1 MSTEDHAAV
10 VRAYWAAAETRDW
23 DAFAATLSPDVV
35 YRVPQTRE
43 VVRGRE
49 AYLRFNREFPGDWH
63 LTLDRVLVDA
73 GGAMSRTTFTVGDES
88 LTGLCL
94 FEMDADG
101 RIASVEDWW
110 PEAYERPAERAHLTE
125 LER

>member
-1 MSTEDHAAV
+1 MSTEDHDGV
-10 VRAYWAAAETRDW
+10 VRAYWAAAEARDW

-63 LTLDRVLVDA
+63 LTLDRVLVD
-73 GGAMSRTTFTVGDES
+73 GSGAMSRATVTVGGES
-88 LTGLCL
+88 MTGLCL
-94 FEMDADG
+94 FEMDGEG
-101 RIASVEDWW
+101 RIESVEDWW
-110 PEAYERPAERAHLTE
+110 PEPYERPADRAHLTE
-125 LER
+125 LEG